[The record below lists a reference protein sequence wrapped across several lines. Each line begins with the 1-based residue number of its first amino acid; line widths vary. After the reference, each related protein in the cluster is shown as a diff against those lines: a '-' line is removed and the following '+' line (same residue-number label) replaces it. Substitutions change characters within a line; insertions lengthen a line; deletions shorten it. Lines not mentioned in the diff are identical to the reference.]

1 MSTKKIELDVLVI
14 GWGKAGKTLAAK
26 LSATKKVG
34 LVEQSS
40 SMYGGTCIN
49 IACVPTKTLITSA
62 SKRGD
67 ADSAQY
73 FEKSVEQRDA
83 LISKMRAKNYSML
96 DGKALLIDGRAR
108 FVSSH
113 EVVVEPVESETKGD
127 NSSADRG
134 SSDGGT
140 TGTAEGETLTIT
152 APTIIINTGAVP
164 RIPDIPGTYLP
175 HVYTSTT
182 IQHADPF
189 PRSLTIIGGGFI
201 GLEFATMMNDFG
213 SEVTVLDASDTF
225 LPRLDR
231 DVADKVKE
239 TMESQGIRFASEVKV
254 DAILRSTSDL
264 ITVTTDKGDFTSD
277 AVLLATGRVPAT
289 ENLGLDAA
297 GIETDERGYIVVDDH
312 LRTNV
317 EGVYAVGDV
326 NGGPQFTYI
335 SFDDHRIVLD
345 DLVGESKRVRSDR
358 FAVPTAT
365 FIRPA
370 LSTVGM
376 SEEEARAAGRN
387 ITVKKANIADIA
399 VMPRPKIVDSPEGMA
414 KFILDA
420 DTDEILGAVLYC
432 VDSQELI
439 NTVALAMR
447 VHAPASML
455 RDGIWTHPAST
466 EVFNGVL

>member
-1 MSTKKIELDVLVI
+1 MAMTTQTLELDVLVI
-14 GWGKAGKTLAAK
+14 GWGKAGKTLAGK
-26 LSATKKVG
+26 LSATKKVA
-34 LVEQSS
+34 LVEQSNT
-40 SMYGGTCIN
+40 MYGGTCIN

-67 ADSAQY
+67 ADPTTY
-73 FEKSVEQRDA
+73 FEKSVAHRDA

-96 DGKALLIDGRAR
+96 DGKAMLIDGRAR
-108 FVSSH
+108 FIGPH
-113 EVVVEPVESETKGD
+113 EVVVEPAAAGENVPEES
-127 NSSADRG
+127 
-134 SSDGGT
+134 
-140 TGTAEGETLTIT
+140 LTIT
-152 APTIIINTGAVP
+152 APTIIINTGATP
-164 RIPDIPGTYLP
+164 RIPDIPGVDLP

-189 PRSLTIIGGGFI
+189 PGELTVIGGGFI

-213 SEVTVLDASDTF
+213 SKVTVLDSSGTL

-239 TMESQGIRFASEVKV
+239 TMEAQGITFVSGVKV
-254 DAILRSTSDL
+254 DAISETDSGALLVST
-264 ITVTTDKGDFTSD
+264 GDGNFTSN

-289 ENLGLDAA
+289 ENLGLDSA
-297 GIETDERGYIVVDDH
+297 GIETDERGYVVVDDH

-345 DLVGESKRVRSDR
+345 DLIGNGTRVCSDR
-358 FAVPTAT
+358 VAVPTAT

-376 SEEEARAAGRN
+376 TEAEARETGRN
-387 ITVKKANIADIA
+387 IVVKKANIADIA
-399 VMPRPKIVDSPEGMA
+399 VMPRPKIVGSPEGMA

-420 DTDEILGAVLYC
+420 DTDEILGAILYC

-447 VHAPASML
+447 MKAPASML